1 MISLFKGDAMT
12 AENLLKNIKMR
23 EIQTGDEELI
33 NDFFDNLDPVSTAL
47 FNRRNYNRR
56 GVLRFCAKPDPHRRY
71 WMAELDGKMAGYVF
85 FLDFHTSIPEL
96 GLAVRSELQGNG
108 LGRYLVTFA
117 QNVAKESSKGGIQLT
132 THVANL
138 RGQSLYDSM
147 GFVCM
152 GSCKSG
158 TELFY
163 LYRF

>member
-1 MISLFKGDAMT
+1 MASG
-12 AENLLKNIKMR
+12 NLIKNITLR
-23 EIQTGDEELI
+23 EIRAGDEELI
-33 NDFFDNLDPVSTAL
+33 GEFFDSLDPVSTAL

-56 GVLRFCAKPDPHRRY
+56 GVLRFCAKPDPNRRY
-71 WMAELDGKMAGYVF
+71 WMAELDGNMAGYVF

-96 GLAVRSELQGNG
+96 GVAVRSDLQGNG
-108 LGRYLVTFA
+108 LGKHLVEFA
-117 QNVAKESSKGGIQLT
+117 INTASECGKGGIQLT

-138 RGQSLYDSM
+138 RAQTLYETL

-163 LYRF
+163 LYRFI

>member
-1 MISLFKGDAMT
+1 MT
-12 AENLLKNIKMR
+12 SENLIKNITLREMR
-23 EIQTGDEELI
+23 AGDEEQI
-33 NDFFDNLDPVSTAL
+33 NEFFDSLDPVSTAL

-56 GVLRFCAKPDPHRRY
+56 GALRFCAKGDPHRRY
-71 WMAELDGKMAGYVF
+71 WIAELDGKMAAYVF

-96 GLAVRSELQGNG
+96 GIAVRSDLQGMG
-108 LGRYLVTFA
+108 LGKYLVEFA
-117 QNVAKESSKGGIQLT
+117 QSVAKDSGKGGIQLT

-138 RGQSLYDSM
+138 RGQSLYETM

-163 LYRF
+163 LYRFGA

>member
-1 MISLFKGDAMT
+1 MRS
-12 AENLLKNIKMR
+12 ENLLKNITLR
-23 EIQTGDEELI
+23 EIHAGDEMLI
-33 NDFFDNLDPVSTAL
+33 EEFFDALDPVSTAL

-56 GVLRFCAKPDPHRRY
+56 GVLRFCAKPDPNRRY

-85 FLDFHTSIPEL
+85 FLDFNTSIPEL
-96 GLAVRSELQGNG
+96 GVAVRSDIQGMG
-108 LGRYLVTFA
+108 LGTHLVDFA
-117 QNVAKESSKGGIQLT
+117 QKTARECGKGGIQLT

-138 RGQSLYDSM
+138 RGQMLYENM

-163 LYRF
+163 LYRFV

>member
-1 MISLFKGDAMT
+1 MAS
-12 AENLLKNIKMR
+12 ENLIKNITLR
-23 EIQTGDEELI
+23 EIRAGDEELI
-33 NDFFDNLDPVSTAL
+33 GEFFDSLDPVSTAL

-56 GVLRFCAKPDPHRRY
+56 GVLRFCAKGDPHRRY

-96 GLAVRSELQGNG
+96 GVAVRSDLQGNG
-108 LGRYLVTFA
+108 LGRHLVEFA
-117 QNVAKESSKGGIQLT
+117 INTAAECGKGGIQLT

-138 RGQSLYDSM
+138 RAQTLYEAL

-158 TELFY
+158 CELFY
-163 LYRF
+163 LYRFM

>member
-1 MISLFKGDAMT
+1 MT
-12 AENLLKNIKMR
+12 SENLIKNITLR
-23 EIQTGDEELI
+23 EIHTGDEPLI
-33 NDFFDNLDPVSTAL
+33 NEFFDLLDPVSTAL

-56 GVLRFCAKPDPHRRY
+56 GVLRFCAKPDPNRRY

-85 FLDFHTSIPEL
+85 FLDFNTSIPEL
-96 GLAVRSELQGNG
+96 GLAVQSDLQGMG
-108 LGRYLVTFA
+108 LGRYLVEFA
-117 QNVAKESSKGGIQLT
+117 QKTAKECGKGGIQLT

-138 RGQSLYDSM
+138 RAQTLYETM

-163 LYRF
+163 LYRFL

>member
-1 MISLFKGDAMT
+1 
-12 AENLLKNIKMR
+12 MR
-23 EIQTGDEELI
+23 EIHPGDEDLVNE
-33 NDFFDNLDPVSTAL
+33 FFDALDPVAQAL

-56 GVLRFCAKPDPHRRY
+56 GVLRFCANPDPHKRY

-85 FLDFHTSIPEL
+85 FLDWHTSIPTM
-96 GLAVRSELQGNG
+96 GVAVRSDIQGKG
-108 LGRYLVTFA
+108 LGTHLVTFA
-117 QNVAKESSKGGIQLT
+117 QNTAKEAQKGGIQLT

-138 RGQSLYDSM
+138 RGQSLYDAM

-163 LYRF
+163 LYRFQSV

>member
-1 MISLFKGDAMT
+1 MT
-12 AENLLKNIKMR
+12 SENLIKNITLR
-23 EIQTGDEELI
+23 EICAGDEAEI
-33 NDFFDNLDPVSTAL
+33 NEFFDALDPVSTAL

-56 GVLRFCAKPDPHRRY
+56 GVLRFCSKGDPHRRY

-96 GLAVRSELQGNG
+96 GVAVRSDLQGNG
-108 LGRYLVTFA
+108 LGKYLVEFA
-117 QNVAKESSKGGIQLT
+117 INTAKEFGKGGIQLT

-138 RGQSLYDSM
+138 RGQSLYEDV

-163 LYRF
+163 LYRFM